1 MDDLDDF
8 HSCFSDDDVMRYWS
22 TAPHTDT
29 TQTEKYLRGMVDSQW
44 NGICDF
50 AIQYTAPSVAPKVIG
65 KIGLWNGH
73 EIGFMLDR
81 AFWGKGLMKEAMNQF
96 LSDLWKNEK
105 MKDLK
110 EIEADVDPRN
120 DASVGILKKFGF
132 KETGYRERTFE
143 THLGWCDSLDLIMER
158 PAAVIN

>member
-1 MDDLDDF
+1 
-8 HSCFSDDDVMRYWS
+8 
-22 TAPHTDT
+22 
-29 TQTEKYLRGMVDSQW
+29 
-44 NGICDF
+44 
-50 AIQYTAPSVAPKVIG
+50 
-65 KIGLWNGH
+65 
-73 EIGFMLDR
+73 MLDR